1 MALPD
6 DSIYATLSATQRV
19 WAVGAI
25 RGQTERLEA
34 LHTELE
40 KRLERYDRLVY
51 LGNFLGFGDDVG
63 GTIDELLRFRRTL
76 LARPAM
82 IPADIVFLRG
92 AQEEM
97 WRKLLELQ
105 FAPNPGEVLTWMLDQ
120 GVSATLA
127 TYGGRPE
134 EGHGRCREGAM
145 AITRWTVQL
154 RAAVHDRPGHDELLG
169 ALKRLAFTQGGE
181 LLFVAAGLDP
191 SRPLSEQGDTLWW
204 GSGYFA
210 AIEAPYANFA
220 RVVRGHD
227 RGQKGLEMGGV
238 TATLDGGCGFGG
250 NLNAACFTL
259 DGKPADWIQV

>member
-1 MALPD
+1 MALPN

-40 KRLERYDRLVY
+40 KRFERYDRLVY

-63 GTIDELLRFRRTL
+63 RTIDELLRFRRTL